1 MMLLVAVGCGEAPV
15 AEKHTNDVVTTLRRI
30 VSFFP
35 PEEHQQV
42 RERLAENLE
51 AVVSL
56 RLLPNKKGTSRVP
69 AVEIMR
75 STRSIQE
82 CIKDPA
88 RTCEIGDFIARGRT
102 ERMQTFDQHL
112 IDLLRASKI
121 SVETAVG
128 AATNPAD
135 LKTKLA
141 LEGGDPDEVSD
152 GEKEQGPFEIE
163 ADTRF

>member
-75 STRSIQE
+75 STRSIRE
-82 CIKDPA
+82 CIKDPTKTPDNDRVVTFSVTTHGNPDFA
-88 RTCEIGDFIARGRT
+88 RSSREFDIVRQYDIRGSVHDVDAWVVR
-102 ERMQTFDQHL
+102 ERQ
-112 IDLLRASKI
+112 R
-121 SVETAVG
+121 
-128 AATNPAD
+128 
-135 LKTKLA
+135 
-141 LEGGDPDEVSD
+141 
-152 GEKEQGPFEIE
+152 
-163 ADTRF
+163 